1 MLADE
6 SKANICNVKLPII
19 MKISLAKPSKR
30 IAHLG
35 PVGTNAET
43 AAQAYVNWLSRE
55 TNSECTLYPYSTI
68 SQALEASASGLVDY
82 SIVPVE
88 NSIEGS
94 VTVTLDTLW
103 RLDAL
108 RIKHALVLPISHA
121 LLSNA
126 QNFNEIQKVY
136 SHPQALAQCQ
146 LWLAEFIPQAQLIP
160 ANSTTE
166 ALHYLKDSSIA
177 AISSPRAAELYNLPV
192 LASPINDYPDNYT
205 RFWVLGS
212 DAGKLGN
219 FAESHESSITSGTTL
234 AANSHLDSTSANCT
248 HTSLAFS
255 VPANMPG
262 TLVKP
267 LQVFASRGINL
278 SRIESRPTKRSLGE
292 YIFFMDV
299 EADVCSTLVRSA
311 LEELKKH
318 TETLKIFGCYTVL
331 SVV

>member
-1 MLADE
+1 
-6 SKANICNVKLPII
+6 
-19 MKISLAKPSKR
+19 MKIS

-35 PVGTNAET
+35 PIGTNAET
-43 AAQAYVNWLSRE
+43 AAQAYVNCLSRE
-55 TNSECTLYPYSTI
+55 TNLECTLYPYSTI
-68 SQALEASASGLVDY
+68 SQALEASASGLVDC

-126 QNFNEIQKVY
+126 QNFNQIQKVY

-146 LWLAEFIPQAQLIP
+146 LWLAEFIPGAQLIP

-166 ALHYLKDSSIA
+166 ALQYLEDSSIA
-177 AISSPRAAELYNLPV
+177 AISSPRAAELYKLPV

-205 RFWVLGS
+205 RFWVLGRS
-212 DAGKLGN
+212 VGEIGN
-219 FAESHESSITSGTTL
+219 REAADESSIKSITKS
-234 AANSHLDSTSANCT
+234 AAKLILDASPSNCT

-299 EADVCSTLVRSA
+299 EADACSTLVRSA
-311 LEELKKH
+311 LEELKNH

>member
-1 MLADE
+1 
-6 SKANICNVKLPII
+6 
-19 MKISLAKPSKR
+19 MKIS

-43 AAQAYVNWLSRE
+43 AALAYLKWLSQE
-55 TNSECTLYPYSTI
+55 TNSECALFPYSTI
-68 SQALEASASGLVDY
+68 SQALEASATGQVDY
-82 SIVPVE
+82 AVVPVE

-103 RLDAL
+103 RLDRL
-108 RIKHALVLPISHA
+108 RIQHALVLPISHA

-126 QNFNEIQKVY
+126 TSFNEIQKVY

-146 LWLAEFIPQAQLIP
+146 LWLGQFIPSAELIP

-166 ALHYLKDSSIA
+166 ALQYLEDRSIGV
-177 AISSPRAAELYNLPV
+177 ISAPRAAQLYNLPM
-192 LASPINDYPDNYT
+192 LAHPINDYPDNYT
-205 RFWVLGS
+205 RFWALGRS
-212 DAGKLGN
+212 IEEIRNAGKADRPLIKSVAQSAVSAALEEDRSIPD
-219 FAESHESSITSGTTL
+219 AEPS
-234 AANSHLDSTSANCT
+234 NCT

-262 TLVKP
+262 ALVKP

-292 YIFFMDV
+292 YLFFMDI
-299 EADVCSTLVRSA
+299 EADVCEVLVRSA
-311 LEELKKH
+311 LEELKTH
-318 TETLKIFGCYTVL
+318 TETLKIFGCYSII